1 MEIPMAKNENDPI
14 KLLASLETHGYRE
27 LVVDI
32 DNVKLT
38 LAPLSIS
45 EMIKIFEDVNLM
57 YSDEIATE
65 MRLKVEIIAHSIVK
79 VNDTVIDTQAQV
91 SDSVEVV
98 SRFGEE
104 LVDFLFLKYCEL
116 DTSIRNLFE
125 DIRKRQDA
133 RDGTAA
139 G

>member
-1 MEIPMAKNENDPI
+1 
-14 KLLASLETHGYRE
+14 
-27 LVVDI
+27 
-32 DNVKLT
+32 
-38 LAPLSIS
+38 
-45 EMIKIFEDVNLM
+45 MIKIFEDVNLM